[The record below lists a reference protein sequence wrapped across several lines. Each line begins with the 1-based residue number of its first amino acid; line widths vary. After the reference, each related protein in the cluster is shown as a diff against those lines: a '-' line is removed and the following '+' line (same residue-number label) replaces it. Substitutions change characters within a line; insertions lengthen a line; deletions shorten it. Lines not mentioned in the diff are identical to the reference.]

1 MTSMLWLANALFSRY
16 ATSNEKATQKT
27 YMASWSSAF
36 RGLSYRIPIY
46 IEPAYDVHLLL
57 TPQR

>member
-1 MTSMLWLANALFSRY
+1 MLWLANALFSRY

-36 RGLSYRIPIY
+36 RGLNYRIPIY